1 MKYPLSELER
11 QAIRL
16 PSGRAVDEF
25 SLQNLEKGLLSSQDL
40 GIHREVLVNQAQLAE
55 RAGFPQLGENLR
67 RAAELTKIPDD
78 ELLRIY
84 DALRPG
90 RMKRSKLLEL
100 AQQLEE
106 TYGATRTAGF
116 IREAA
121 HNCVEETKPSSS
133 K

>member
-1 MKYPLSELER
+1 MKYPLYELAR
-11 QAIRL
+11 HAIRL

-40 GIHREVLVNQAQLAE
+40 GIHREVLLNQAQFAE

-106 TYGATRTAGF
+106 TYGATRTAEF

-121 HNCVEETKPSSS
+121 YNCVEETKPASS